1 MNDQLVKLLDNF
13 DNARILVLGDF
24 ILDEYVFGEI
34 SRVSREA
41 PVLILKYQETKT
53 CPGGGANTVA
63 NIASLGANVTPL
75 GAIGDDDPAEQLLA
89 LWPDDTVEKKFVV
102 RDPDI
107 QTTRKVRL
115 LAGSFHSYQ
124 QQVVRL
130 DFESAPSLSDQVEQK
145 VIASLRRTLPDADI
159 LVISDYSLG
168 NLTATVRE
176 ETIRFAQ
183 ELEVPIIVDS
193 RDHPQKYPG
202 ATTVTPN
209 ISEVEKTLDIK
220 IGRDLEKLE
229 SICGELL
236 NEWDLSSL
244 LVTRGR
250 LGLSLISSTQAV
262 HLDAHGREG
271 AVDVTG
277 AGDTVAATYATA
289 LASGAPPVEAA
300 RLANIAGGLV
310 VMKKGTAT
318 VSAEEIKQEL
328 TKE

>member
-1 MNDQLVKLLDNF
+1 VKLLDNF
-13 DNARILVLGDF
+13 DTARILVLGDF

-75 GAIGDDDPAEQLLA
+75 GAIGDDDSAEQLLA
-89 LWPDDTVEKKFVV
+89 LWPDNRVEKKFVV

-130 DFESAPSLSDQVEQK
+130 DFESAPSLGDQVEQK
-145 VIASLRRTLPDADI
+145 VIASLRRTLPDADV

-168 NLTATVRE
+168 NLTSTVRE

-183 ELEVPIIVDS
+183 ELEVPVIVDS

-229 SICGELL
+229 NICGELL
-236 NEWDLSSL
+236 DEWDLSSL

-277 AGDTVAATYATA
+277 AGDTVAATFATA
-289 LASGAPPVEAA
+289 LATGASADEAA
-300 RLANIAGGLV
+300 RLANISGGLV

-318 VSAEEIKQEL
+318 VSVEEIKQEL
-328 TKE
+328 TGE

>member
-1 MNDQLVKLLDNF
+1 VNNQLVKLLDNF

-34 SRVSREA
+34 TRVSREA

-89 LWPDDTVEKKFVV
+89 LWPDGAVEKKFVI

-107 QTTRKVRL
+107 RTTRKVRL

-130 DFESAPSLSDQVEQK
+130 DFESAPALSEEVEQK
-145 VIASLRRTLPDADI
+145 VVDSLRRTLPDADI

-176 ETIRFAQ
+176 QALRFAQ
-183 ELEVPIIVDS
+183 ELEVPVIVDS
-193 RDHPQKYPG
+193 RDHPQRYPS

-220 IGRDLEKLE
+220 IGKDLERLE
-229 SICGELL
+229 SVCGKLL
-236 NEWDLSSL
+236 DEWNLSSL

-250 LGLSLISSTQAV
+250 LGLSLISSAQTV
-262 HLDAHGREG
+262 HLDAHGSEG

-277 AGDTVAATYATA
+277 AGDTVAATFATA
-289 LASGAPPVEAA
+289 LASGASPDEAA

-318 VSAEEIKQEL
+318 VTPRELREELEQD
-328 TKE
+328 